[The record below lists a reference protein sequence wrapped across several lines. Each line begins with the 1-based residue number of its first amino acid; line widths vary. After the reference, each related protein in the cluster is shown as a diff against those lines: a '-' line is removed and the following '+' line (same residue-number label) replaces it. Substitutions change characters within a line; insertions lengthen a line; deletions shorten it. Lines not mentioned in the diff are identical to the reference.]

1 MFESHFQ
8 TYVETADP
16 SLGASRVK
24 NLRAALK
31 KAKLDGFLVPRAD
44 AHQNEYVAPCEE
56 RLAWLSG
63 FTGSAGFAIVLR
75 DKAALFVDG
84 RYTVQAREQVDAKV
98 FALVGIGET
107 SPGEWLAKEA
117 RKGWRIGYDP
127 WLHTP
132 AQVERFMAAAQ
143 KAGAV
148 LVASGEN
155 PIDGLWSDRPAP
167 PLGAVTLHPRKYAG
181 ETAEKKL
188 ERIAKALSADFLLI
202 SDPHALAWAFN
213 LRGADVAHTPIAL
226 GFALIPKAG
235 KPQLFL
241 EPAKLSEKIAISLGA
256 LAELAPPA
264 ALPARLAALGAKKHT
279 LAYDAATAPSVL
291 IEAFSH
297 AGGAA
302 QSGADPIAAMKAR
315 KNAVELAGARAAHL
329 RDGVAMTRFLCW
341 FDKTAPKGRATGK
354 LTEIQAAE
362 ALETFR
368 RDSGLLRDIS
378 FPTISAFG
386 PHAALPHYRV
396 TENSNARIGK
406 GVYLVDSGA
415 QYFDGTTDVTRTL
428 SVGRADKT
436 ARHAK
441 TLVLNG
447 QIAIARAL
455 FPKGA
460 SGAQLDSFAR
470 RPLWEAGLDFDHGT
484 GHGVGSYLS
493 VHEGPQRISK
503 LGAVALEPGMILSNE
518 PGYYREGAFG
528 IRIENLVAVEA
539 RKIAGAERE
548 IYGFETLTLVP
559 IDLRLIEPKLLSMEE
574 KAWLNAYHAEVR
586 KALSPHLDPVE
597 RKWLRQATAR
607 L

>member
-132 AQVERFMAAAQ
+132 AQVERFIAAAQ

-188 ERIAKALSADFLLI
+188 ERIAKALSA
-202 SDPHALAWAFN
+202 
-213 LRGADVAHTPIAL
+213 
-226 GFALIPKAG
+226 
-235 KPQLFL
+235 
-241 EPAKLSEKIAISLGA
+241 
-256 LAELAPPA
+256 
-264 ALPARLAALGAKKHT
+264 
-279 LAYDAATAPSVL
+279 
-291 IEAFSH
+291 
-297 AGGAA
+297 
-302 QSGADPIAAMKAR
+302 
-315 KNAVELAGARAAHL
+315 
-329 RDGVAMTRFLCW
+329 
-341 FDKTAPKGRATGK
+341 
-354 LTEIQAAE
+354 
-362 ALETFR
+362 
-368 RDSGLLRDIS
+368 
-378 FPTISAFG
+378 
-386 PHAALPHYRV
+386 
-396 TENSNARIGK
+396 
-406 GVYLVDSGA
+406 
-415 QYFDGTTDVTRTL
+415 
-428 SVGRADKT
+428 
-436 ARHAK
+436 
-441 TLVLNG
+441 
-447 QIAIARAL
+447 
-455 FPKGA
+455 
-460 SGAQLDSFAR
+460 
-470 RPLWEAGLDFDHGT
+470 
-484 GHGVGSYLS
+484 
-493 VHEGPQRISK
+493 
-503 LGAVALEPGMILSNE
+503 
-518 PGYYREGAFG
+518 
-528 IRIENLVAVEA
+528 
-539 RKIAGAERE
+539 
-548 IYGFETLTLVP
+548 
-559 IDLRLIEPKLLSMEE
+559 
-574 KAWLNAYHAEVR
+574 
-586 KALSPHLDPVE
+586 
-597 RKWLRQATAR
+597 
-607 L
+607 

>member
-63 FTGSAGFAIVLR
+63 FTGSSGFAIVLR

-84 RYTVQAREQVDAKV
+84 RYTVQAREQVDAKIFV
-98 FALVGIGET
+98 LVGIGET

-132 AQVERFMAAAQ
+132 GQVERYKAAVE

-148 LVASGEN
+148 LVATTEN
-155 PIDGLWSDRPAP
+155 PIDGIWHDRPAP
-167 PLGAVTLHPRKYAG
+167 PLGPVTLHPRKYAG
-181 ETAEKKL
+181 ETADKKL
-188 ERIAKALSADFLLI
+188 QRIAKALSADFLLV

-241 EPAKLSEKIAISLGA
+241 EPAKLSDKIATALGA
-256 LAELAPPA
+256 LAELAPPVD
-264 ALPARLAALGAKKHT
+264 LPVRLAALGAKKHT

-291 IEAFSH
+291 IEAFSQ

-341 FDKTAPKGRATGK
+341 FDNTAPKGR
-354 LTEIQAAE
+354 LTEIQAAQ

-368 RDSGLLRDIS
+368 RDSGVLRDIS

-415 QYFDGTTDVTRTL
+415 QYFDGTTDVTRTV
-428 SVGRADKT
+428 SVGRADK
-436 ARHAK
+436 
-441 TLVLNG
+441 
-447 QIAIARAL
+447 
-455 FPKGA
+455 
-460 SGAQLDSFAR
+460 
-470 RPLWEAGLDFDHGT
+470 
-484 GHGVGSYLS
+484 
-493 VHEGPQRISK
+493 
-503 LGAVALEPGMILSNE
+503 
-518 PGYYREGAFG
+518 
-528 IRIENLVAVEA
+528 
-539 RKIAGAERE
+539 
-548 IYGFETLTLVP
+548 
-559 IDLRLIEPKLLSMEE
+559 
-574 KAWLNAYHAEVR
+574 
-586 KALSPHLDPVE
+586 
-597 RKWLRQATAR
+597 
-607 L
+607 